1 MTDLQKQYKRVKLA
15 CYAGSFSMA
24 VVANLPPILF
34 LTFRS
39 LYGIGF
45 AQLGLLVSLNF
56 FTQLGVDLILSFFS
70 HRLDL
75 KKTVKTMPY
84 LTVLGFLLYALL
96 PWLFPRYAFL
106 GLVTGTVIFSASSG
120 LGEVLLSPVIAAIPA
135 KDPDR
140 EMSRLHSF
148 FAWGTI
154 PVVIL
159 STLYLLIFGSSAWP
173 LLMLFAALIPL
184 TAMILFAGAEI
195 PPMKTPGK
203 ATGVLKYLKNGGF
216 WLCVAVIF
224 LGGGAEL
231 IMEQWASGYLE
242 STLGIQKVWGDV
254 LGVAFFGAMMGLGR
268 SFYAQKGRSVYNA
281 VRFGFLGAALCYLLA
296 AVTPYPWLGLLAAAA
311 TGLCVSMLWPGS
323 LTIASDRFPAGGV
336 FLYAMMAAGG
346 DLGASLAPQ
355 AVGVITDLSMVTPVM
370 IALSE
375 KLALKPE
382 QLGMRLGM
390 LLGMILCL
398 AAFPMVVTLGKKEK
412 MILTN

>member
-1 MTDLQKQYKRVKLA
+1 MTDSSKRYQRAKYA
-15 CYAGSFSMA
+15 CYAGSFSMS

-39 LYGIGF
+39 LYGISF

-70 HRLDL
+70 HRFNLA
-75 KKTVKTMPY
+75 KTVKTMPY
-84 LTVLGFLLYALL
+84 LTALGFLLYAVL
-96 PWLFPRYAFL
+96 PLAFPKCAFW
-106 GLVTGTVIFSASSG
+106 GLVIGTVIFSASSG
-120 LGEVLLSPVIAAIPA
+120 LGEVLLSPVVAAIPA

-159 STLYLLIFGSSAWP
+159 STLYLLVFGSRAWP
-173 LLMLFAALIPL
+173 VLMLFATLVPVTAL
-184 TAMILFAGAEI
+184 ILFAGAEI
-195 PPMKTPGK
+195 PPMKTPEK

-216 WLCVAVIF
+216 WLCVTVIF

-242 STLGIQKVWGDV
+242 STLGIPKVWGDV
-254 LGVAFFGAMMGLGR
+254 LGVAFFGATMGLGR
-268 SFYAQKGRSVYNA
+268 SFYAQKGKSVYKA
-281 VRFGFLGAALCYLLA
+281 VRFGFLGAAVCYLFA
-296 AVTPYPWLGLLAAAA
+296 ALTPYPWLGLLAAAA
-311 TGLCVSMLWPGS
+311 TGFCVSMLWPGS
-323 LTIASDRFPAGGV
+323 LTIASDRFRSGGV

-355 AVGVITDLSMVTPVM
+355 TVGVITDLS
-370 IALSE
+370 IASPSLINLAE

-390 LLGMILCL
+390 LLGTAICL
-398 AAFPMVVTLGKKEK
+398 AAFPMVAALGKKK
-412 MILTN
+412 NN